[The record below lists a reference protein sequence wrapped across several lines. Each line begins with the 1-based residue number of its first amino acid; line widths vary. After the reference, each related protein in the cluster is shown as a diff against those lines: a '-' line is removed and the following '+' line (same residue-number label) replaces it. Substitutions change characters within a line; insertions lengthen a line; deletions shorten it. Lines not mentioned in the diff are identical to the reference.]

1 MRRPYNKVCKE
12 GKGAKM
18 KGQTVGAGIRA
29 MAYHLPLNR
38 QDNQALAHHHPTLNP
53 QKLMAK
59 TGIEARHIAASGELA
74 SDLAV
79 AAAQGLFNQAE
90 LSPGMIDHLIFCTQA
105 PDYFL
110 PTTAAMIHH
119 RLGLRDDAG
128 SVDINLGCSG
138 FIHGLG
144 LAAGLIG
151 TGQAD
156 RVLLLTADTYSK
168 FIADDDISTR
178 SIFGDAG
185 AAVVVEAG
193 HGVLGP
199 FQYGTDGGGAA
210 NLIVAT
216 GGLRQ
221 PSEQADGSYRN
232 AIGERRA
239 GAPLFMNGPEIFNFT
254 LGAVPKAMTAV
265 LTKAGLTIDAVDLF
279 VFHQANAMML
289 EALRRKMGLPVD
301 KFFVSLSETGNTVSS
316 TIPIALCQAVASGRL
331 RPGHRV
337 LSIGFGV
344 GYTWAATVMEWGAS
358 STDAG

>member
-1 MRRPYNKVCKE
+1 MTGR
-12 GKGAKM
+12 
-18 KGQTVGAGIRA
+18 TVSAGIRA
-29 MAYHLPLNR
+29 MAYHLPVNR
-38 QDNQALAHHHPTLNP
+38 LDNQTLAQHHPTLNP
-53 QKLMAK
+53 QKLTAK

-79 AAAQGLFNQAE
+79 AAAERLFNQGQVA
-90 LSPGMIDHLIFCTQA
+90 PDDIDHLIFCTQA

-110 PTTAAMIHH
+110 PTSAALIHR
-119 RLGLRDDAG
+119 RLGLRTDAG
-128 SVDINLGCSG
+128 SLDINLGCSG

-151 TGQAD
+151 TGQAG

-193 HGVLGP
+193 RGLLGP
-199 FQYGTDGGGAA
+199 FAYGTDGSGAD

-221 PSEQADGSYRN
+221 PSEWADGSYRN

-239 GAPLFMNGPEIFNFT
+239 GAPLFMNGPEVFNFT
-254 LGAVPKAMTAV
+254 LAAVPQAVAALLAKAA
-265 LTKAGLTIDAVDLF
+265 LSLETIDLI

-289 EALRRKMGLPVD
+289 EALRRKMGLPVE
-301 KFFVSLSETGNTVSS
+301 KFFVSLTETGNTVSS
-316 TIPIALCQAVASGRL
+316 TIPIALCQAVEAGRL
-331 RPGHRV
+331 QPGHRV
-337 LSIGFGV
+337 LSVGFGV
-344 GYTWAATVMEWGAS
+344 GYTWAATLMVWGMA
-358 STDAG
+358 